1 MSAKKLLLLLPV
13 IALAACANGSHGNHY
28 EATADSTASTQVADE
43 STASSIPAAKTDA
56 IIPGHKVIRT
66 ADLQC
71 KVPNVFNATTKL
83 EQLVR
88 SVGGIVQESQ
98 ISNRNT
104 EIKTA
109 YYKPDSLKQLQT
121 YTTTSFITLRV
132 PSIYLD
138 SVVNAIPAMANFIDS
153 RTLKQ
158 SDVTYQ
164 YLANELKNQSG
175 DNTQTTAQALHL
187 AKKSREPI
195 EVQQYNDSRQ
205 EEKIGRKIENM
216 QLMDSVSYAT
226 FTVAFSQ
233 PGQVYTQIIVN
244 AAYVT
249 ATPFMLQCKAALNNG
264 WDIVK
269 AIAVAFLTIWPLLLV
284 AALALLAYKIVVR
297 RPLLLAKK

>member
-13 IALAACANGSHGNHY
+13 LSLMACANGDRGTRY
-28 EATADSTASTQVADE
+28 AATADSTSVQSEEGSTSPAV
-43 STASSIPAAKTDA
+43 PAANTSA
-56 IIPGHKVIRT
+56 IIPGHKIIRT

-71 KVPNVFNATTKL
+71 KVPNVFNATTRL

-98 ISNRNT
+98 LSNRNT

-132 PSIYLD
+132 PYMYLD

-226 FTVAFSQ
+226 ITVAFSQ

>member
-1 MSAKKLLLLLPV
+1 MILWPGM
-13 IALAACANGSHGNHY
+13 IADVLAAG
-28 EATADSTASTQVADE
+28 TAGEVLPSSDCTEVESAVA
-43 STASSIPAAKTDA
+43 
-56 IIPGHKVIRT
+56 
-66 ADLQC
+66 
-71 KVPNVFNATTKL
+71 
-83 EQLVR
+83 
-88 SVGGIVQESQ
+88 
-98 ISNRNT
+98 
-104 EIKTA
+104 A
-109 YYKPDSLKQLQT
+109 Y
-121 YTTTSFITLRV
+121 RV
-132 PSIYLD
+132 PRS
-138 SVVNAIPAMANFIDS
+138 PF
-153 RTLKQ
+153 
-158 SDVTYQ
+158 
-164 YLANELKNQSG
+164 
-175 DNTQTTAQALHL
+175 AQALHL